1 MKGIED
7 PIAKKQIKKLLN
19 LDWGHYNLYLVG
31 GLIQG
36 WETKDIDVAVTGP
49 IINQDKFIY
58 LIKEASKIDF
68 IDIGY
73 RKNMQASLIGES
85 EHIDPVR
92 IDVGRLSKPNKQ
104 VNSYFENGLWFRILS
119 YPTLKQIE
127 NKRVYTSQP
136 VLIH

>member
-7 PIAKKQIKKLLN
+7 PIAKKQVKKLLN
-19 LDWGHYNLYLVG
+19 LNWGHYNLYLVG

-68 IDIGY
+68 IDISY
-73 RKNMQASLIGES
+73 RKNMQASLIGEA
-85 EHIDPVR
+85 EHMKPIR
-92 IDVGRLSKPNKQ
+92 IDVGRLSKPSKQ
-104 VNSYFENGLWFRILS
+104 VNSYFENGLWFRIFS
-119 YPTLKQIE
+119 YPMLKQIE
-127 NKRVYTSQP
+127 NKRIYTSQP

>member
-7 PIAKKQIKKLLN
+7 PIAKKQVKKLLN
-19 LDWGHYNLYLVG
+19 LNWGHYNLYLVG

-68 IDIGY
+68 IDISY
-73 RKNMQASLIGES
+73 RKNMQASLIGEA
-85 EHIDPVR
+85 EHMKPVR

-119 YPTLKQIE
+119 YPMLKQIK

>member
-1 MKGIED
+1 MKSIDD
-7 PIAKKQIKKLLN
+7 PVAVKSIKKLLN
-19 LDWGHYNLYLVG
+19 LDWGHYNLYVVG

-49 IINQDKFIY
+49 IINYDKFVS
-58 LIKEASKIDF
+58 LIQEASNIDF
-68 IDIGY
+68 IDISY
-73 RKNMQASLIGES
+73 QKKVQVNLVGEA
-85 EHIDPVR
+85 EHMKPIR
-92 IDVGRLSKPNKQ
+92 IDVGRLSKPSKN

-119 YPTLKQIE
+119 YPMLKQIE

>member
-1 MKGIED
+1 MKGIDD
-7 PIAKKQIKKLLN
+7 PVAVKSIKKLLK

-49 IINQDKFIY
+49 IINHDKFVE
-58 LIKEASKIDF
+58 LITEASKIYL
-68 IDIGY
+68 IDISY
-73 RKNMQASLIGES
+73 QKKIQVNLIGEA
-85 EHIDPVR
+85 EHMKPIR

-119 YPTLKQIE
+119 YPMLKQIK